1 MITSVALTAEQR
13 RDCLRT
19 LMVYLV
25 VSAGLHVVWE
35 VLQLPLYTIWRTGTA
50 REIAFAVLHCTG
62 GDLMIA
68 ALSLGGAILMSG
80 NKNWTTERRQV
91 FLATMIFGLA
101 YTIFSEWFNTVV
113 RQSWTYSDLMP
124 TLPILGTGISPFLQW
139 LVIPSIALYL
149 ASSNLIRPPL
159 PE

>member
-1 MITSVALTAEQR
+1 MIGERHRDWLRCLMIYLT
-13 RDCLRT
+13 
-19 LMVYLV
+19 
-25 VSAGLHVVWE
+25 VSFGLHIEWE
-35 VLQLPLYTIWRTGTA
+35 AVQLPLYTIWRTGTA

-149 ASSNLIRPPL
+149 ASSNLIRPPS